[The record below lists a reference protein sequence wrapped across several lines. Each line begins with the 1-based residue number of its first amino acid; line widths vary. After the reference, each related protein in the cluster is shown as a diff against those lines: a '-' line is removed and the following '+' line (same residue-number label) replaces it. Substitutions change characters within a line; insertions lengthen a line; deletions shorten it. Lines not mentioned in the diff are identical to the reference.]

1 MLNQTQKIALVR
13 IPRALHFDEESRQW
27 PGLGQEAGWFY
38 VRLRSNS
45 RILGTSQIEGVDTRV
60 QGCRDEKGGTKVGA
74 QITRGA
80 RPPDHRRQ

>member
-45 RILGTSQIEGVDTRV
+45 RILRTSKIEGVDTRV